1 VLDFLLINEENLVMI
16 DLNDKENENYIDVV
30 KLNILKIVLILK
42 IKKMK

>member
-1 VLDFLLINEENLVMI
+1 MI